1 MPKVREE
8 DMTEPLDVHKIMAEH
23 RTHLSSVDGSGRC
36 VVGYPTKTTEL
47 CAPDHCLTYRLAEE
61 HEGYP
66 ELADLM
72 SDTLRKVANALNG
85 PPPELTSWS
94 WHDLPERAQELV
106 DKVAEQPK
114 PDLTFSWE
122 DLGLDDGGMPIHLPM
137 GVTVDGD
144 GPTSDAEAHHFV
156 CWCGQQCPLDKALR
170 LASTK
175 NAPETEK
182 EFGDRFVRWKLD
194 NGYDKYDV
202 TIDALKEF
210 NQESKSPF
218 EGL

>member
-1 MPKVREE
+1 
-8 DMTEPLDVHKIMAEH
+8 MTEPLDVHKIMAEH

-36 VVGYPTKTTEL
+36 VVGYPAKTTEL

-94 WHDLPERAQELV
+94 WHNLPEKAQELV
-106 DKVAEQPK
+106 EKVAEQEIA
-114 PDLTFSWE
+114 LTVERERVLRAAAHDVPLATYPGAIRDW
-122 DLGLDDGGMPIHLPM
+122 LMGLADQQY
-137 GVTVDGD
+137 
-144 GPTSDAEAHHFV
+144 EA
-156 CWCGQQCPLDKALR
+156 R
-170 LASTK
+170 ASTK
-175 NAPETEK
+175 NAAQQPSQKT
-182 EFGDRFVRWKLD
+182 LD
-194 NGYDKYDV
+194 HFAAAKAQKSKYCICPPNLIGYVPGCPKHSED
-202 TIDALKEF
+202 L
-210 NQESKSPF
+210 F

>member
-1 MPKVREE
+1 
-8 DMTEPLDVHKIMAEH
+8 MTEPLDVHKIMAEH
-23 RTHLSSVDGSGRC
+23 RTHLSSVDDSGRC

-106 DKVAEQPK
+106 EKIAEQEAALERAAA
-114 PDLTFSWE
+114 LTRNPTMSIGE
-122 DLGLDDGGMPIHLPM
+122 RLVAVRHELD
-137 GVTVDGD
+137 
-144 GPTSDAEAHHFV
+144 A
-156 CWCGQQCPLDKALR
+156 AL
-170 LASTK
+170 AGEQ
-175 NAPETEK
+175 P
-182 EFGDRFVRWKLD
+182 
-194 NGYDKYDV
+194 
-202 TIDALKEF
+202 
-210 NQESKSPF
+210 
-218 EGL
+218 